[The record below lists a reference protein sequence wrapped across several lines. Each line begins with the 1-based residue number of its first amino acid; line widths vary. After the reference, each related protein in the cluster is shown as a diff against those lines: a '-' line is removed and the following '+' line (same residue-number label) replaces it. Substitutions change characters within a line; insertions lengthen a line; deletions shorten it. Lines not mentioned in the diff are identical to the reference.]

1 MAAKVASDREKG
13 KVRDEL
19 AVDLSSADDSEG
31 DSGNKGLAGADRS
44 HDTALK
50 TALREAEAEESLKKA
65 ERAANGEG
73 GPETGNPEP
82 YKTDSYTD
90 KASRR
95 LLEEAE
101 SAEDLKKAEK
111 GPSSHSSRSG
121 GAPANDHR
129 KDHAVKRLLEES
141 DAEDSLKRAEKE
153 GDSGEERAEDGALVQ
168 VHAAPPRSVS
178 FVQVGAQVSAQAQ
191 AQAQVQAQIQAT
203 MQARVTATAQ
213 AKAATEALSALGVA
227 QQSQIRTQDQGLI
240 DALQRTLKQMQ
251 VKQNPAVAAAVA
263 KKKAVNNIQKA
274 LTKKILTR
282 LDDSQPLVNVFS
294 KMQSLSKMMPAI
306 QDFER
311 RLNILHQVE
320 PILEN
325 AIMTLNK
332 VVDMSAAL
340 PATPPAPAPKPEPA
354 PAAPATPDLG
364 ALKALLAQA

>member
-1 MAAKVASDREKG
+1 
-13 KVRDEL
+13 
-19 AVDLSSADDSEG
+19 
-31 DSGNKGLAGADRS
+31 
-44 HDTALK
+44 
-50 TALREAEAEESLKKA
+50 
-65 ERAANGEG
+65 
-73 GPETGNPEP
+73 
-82 YKTDSYTD
+82 
-90 KASRR
+90 
-95 LLEEAE
+95 
-101 SAEDLKKAEK
+101 
-111 GPSSHSSRSG
+111 
-121 GAPANDHR
+121 
-129 KDHAVKRLLEES
+129 
-141 DAEDSLKRAEKE
+141 
-153 GDSGEERAEDGALVQ
+153 
-168 VHAAPPRSVS
+168 
-178 FVQVGAQVSAQAQ
+178 
-191 AQAQVQAQIQAT
+191 

-227 QQSQIRTQDQGLI
+227 QQSQIKTQDQGLI

-251 VKQNPAVAAAVA
+251 VKQNPAVAAAAA

-282 LDDSQPLVNVFS
+282 LDDSQPLINVFS

-340 PATPPAPAPKPEPA
+340 PATPPPAPAPKPEPA

>member
-1 MAAKVASDREKG
+1 MKG
-13 KVRDEL
+13 
-19 AVDLSSADDSEG
+19 
-31 DSGNKGLAGADRS
+31 
-44 HDTALK
+44 
-50 TALREAEAEESLKKA
+50 
-65 ERAANGEG
+65 
-73 GPETGNPEP
+73 
-82 YKTDSYTD
+82 
-90 KASRR
+90 
-95 LLEEAE
+95 
-101 SAEDLKKAEK
+101 
-111 GPSSHSSRSG
+111 
-121 GAPANDHR
+121 
-129 KDHAVKRLLEES
+129 
-141 DAEDSLKRAEKE
+141 AEKE

-191 AQAQVQAQIQAT
+191 AQVQAQIQAT

-227 QQSQIRTQDQGLI
+227 QQSQIKTQDQGLI

-282 LDDSQPLVNVFS
+282 LDDSQPLINVFS

-340 PATPPAPAPKPEPA
+340 PATPPPAPAPKPEPA

-364 ALKALLAQA
+364 TLKALLAQA

>member
-1 MAAKVASDREKG
+1 
-13 KVRDEL
+13 
-19 AVDLSSADDSEG
+19 
-31 DSGNKGLAGADRS
+31 
-44 HDTALK
+44 
-50 TALREAEAEESLKKA
+50 
-65 ERAANGEG
+65 
-73 GPETGNPEP
+73 
-82 YKTDSYTD
+82 
-90 KASRR
+90 
-95 LLEEAE
+95 
-101 SAEDLKKAEK
+101 
-111 GPSSHSSRSG
+111 
-121 GAPANDHR
+121 
-129 KDHAVKRLLEES
+129 
-141 DAEDSLKRAEKE
+141 
-153 GDSGEERAEDGALVQ
+153 
-168 VHAAPPRSVS
+168 
-178 FVQVGAQVSAQAQ
+178 
-191 AQAQVQAQIQAT
+191 

-213 AKAATEALSALGVA
+213 AKAATEALAALGVS
-227 QQSQIRTQDQGLI
+227 QQSQIKAQDQGLI

-251 VKQNPAVAAAVA
+251 VKQNPQMAAAAA

-340 PATPPAPAPKPEPA
+340 PAAPPPAPAPKPEPA

-364 ALKALLAQA
+364 ALKALLA

>member
-1 MAAKVASDREKG
+1 LKG
-13 KVRDEL
+13 
-19 AVDLSSADDSEG
+19 
-31 DSGNKGLAGADRS
+31 
-44 HDTALK
+44 
-50 TALREAEAEESLKKA
+50 
-65 ERAANGEG
+65 
-73 GPETGNPEP
+73 
-82 YKTDSYTD
+82 
-90 KASRR
+90 
-95 LLEEAE
+95 
-101 SAEDLKKAEK
+101 
-111 GPSSHSSRSG
+111 
-121 GAPANDHR
+121 
-129 KDHAVKRLLEES
+129 
-141 DAEDSLKRAEKE
+141 AEKE

-191 AQAQVQAQIQAT
+191 AQVQAQIQAT

-227 QQSQIRTQDQGLI
+227 QQSQIKTQDQGLI

-282 LDDSQPLVNVFS
+282 LDDSQPLINVFS

-340 PATPPAPAPKPEPA
+340 PATPPPAPAPKPEPA

-364 ALKALLAQA
+364 TLKALLAQA